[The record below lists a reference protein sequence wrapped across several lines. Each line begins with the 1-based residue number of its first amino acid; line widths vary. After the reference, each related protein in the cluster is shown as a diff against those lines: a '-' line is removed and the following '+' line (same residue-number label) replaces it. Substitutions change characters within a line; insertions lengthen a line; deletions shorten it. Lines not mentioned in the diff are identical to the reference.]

1 MLVNK
6 AYRYELK
13 PNKTQLILLKKHAG
27 CARFAW
33 NWGLVERKRL
43 WEQERKTTKAIEL
56 HRKLNRLKKTDFP

>member
-1 MLVNK
+1 K

-33 NWGLVERKRL
+33 NWGLAKRKKL
-43 WEQERKTTKAIEL
+43 WEEEKKTTNAIEL
-56 HRKLNRLKKTDFP
+56 HRKLNKLKKTDFS

>member
-13 PNKTQLILLKKHAG
+13 PNQEQLTLLKKHAG

-33 NWGLVERKRL
+33 NWGLAERIRL
-43 WEQERKTTKAIEL
+43 WEEE
-56 HRKLNRLKKTDFP
+56 KKSTN

>member
-27 CARFAW
+27 CA
-33 NWGLVERKRL
+33 
-43 WEQERKTTKAIEL
+43 
-56 HRKLNRLKKTDFP
+56 